1 MREVRQM
8 PLMLPA
14 LVALFFY
21 TTLAFLV
28 SPVVAAIWMI
38 VGFFLTARA
47 SKVGILEL
55 NDQILLSIVAPLV
68 LIKVIVLRIRA
79 VIKLLQI
86 RKATI
91 KDP

>member
-1 MREVRQM
+1 
-8 PLMLPA
+8 
-14 LVALFFY
+14 
-21 TTLAFLV
+21 
-28 SPVVAAIWMI
+28 
-38 VGFFLTARA
+38 
-47 SKVGILEL
+47 
-55 NDQILLSIVAPLV
+55 LV